1 MEKPLTALLL
11 GPLGNELGL
20 LVGVH
25 DRHLL
30 PGEREQVG
38 RQRLGAADAG
48 VRIPEAVEEPV
59 HAALQPRG
67 ACLGVVDQELRDIVD
82 GFGRRLRAE
91 DLVPG
96 VRLDLGKLE
105 LRVVGVH
112 RCELLARGR
121 AQHLDD
127 LHQLVH
133 TALPGE
139 DGLPQDE
146 LGGHTRGRPDVDD
159 CRVVRGSKNQLWRSV
174 VARADVRD
182 VGLPLH
188 KPLGRAEVAQL
199 QRVRVAVHEEVLR
212 LDVAVADPH
221 SVDVRTGAAHLV
233 GVQLHEDVRHRLL
246 HLDVM
251 LHDTVNRV
259 AAVLHHHVEVG
270 LARLIPGCVEGMLQ
284 LHHIGVTQLLHDL
297 QLAVLVPLVLE
308 HLLDGHGLPGLDHL
322 SLVHDPEGPAAQH
335 ALRVVGE

>member
-48 VRIPEAVEEPV
+48 AGLAEQVEQAV
-59 HAALQPRG
+59 HAALEARG
-67 ACLGVVDQELRDIVD
+67 ARLGIIDQELRDVVN
-82 GFGRRLRAE
+82 GLGRRLCPE
-91 DLVPG
+91 NLVPG
-96 VRLDLGKLE
+96 MGLDLRELE
-105 LRVVGVH
+105 LRVVGIH
-112 RCELLARGR
+112 RRELLTRWR
-121 AQHLDD
+121 TQHFDD
-127 LHQLVH
+127 LHELVH
-133 TALPGE
+133 AALPRE
-139 DGLPQDE
+139 DGLPQYE
-146 LGGHTRGRPDVDD
+146 LGGHARGRPDIDD
-159 CRVVRGSKNQLWRSV
+159 CRVVRSSEDQLWCSV
-174 VARADVRD
+174 VPRADVRD

-246 HLDVM
+246 HLVVM

-259 AAVLHHHVEVG
+259 AAVLHHHVQIS
-270 LARLIPGCVEGMLQ
+270 LARL
-284 LHHIGVTQLLHDL
+284 VT
-297 QLAVLVPLVLE
+297 
-308 HLLDGHGLPGLDHL
+308 
-322 SLVHDPEGPAAQH
+322 
-335 ALRVVGE
+335 